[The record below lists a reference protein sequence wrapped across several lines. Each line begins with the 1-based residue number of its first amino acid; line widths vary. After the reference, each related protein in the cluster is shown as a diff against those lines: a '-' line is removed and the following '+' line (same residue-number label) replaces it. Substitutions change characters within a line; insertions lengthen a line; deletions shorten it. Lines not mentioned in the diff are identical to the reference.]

1 LIVDAGT
8 NLLSLPNISKDGRL
22 ILDEVPFTE
31 NSDASL
37 LLEPG
42 DLLFNWRNGS
52 TEHLGKT
59 VRFNLPGNWTHVSF
73 LLRVRATEDSA
84 CTSFLRYFL
93 NGMRETGF
101 FASAKAGVNNTFNL
115 FELRNLVIAAP
126 PTRAEQEQISMKIEY
141 DISKIDATSEILDQS
156 VTALL
161 DYRSN
166 LITAAVTGRL
176 ESLNGD

>member
-1 LIVDAGT
+1 
-8 NLLSLPNISKDGRL
+8 
-22 ILDEVPFTE
+22 
-31 NSDASL
+31 
-37 LLEPG
+37 
-42 DLLFNWRNGS
+42 
-52 TEHLGKT
+52 
-59 VRFNLPGNWTHVSF
+59 
-73 LLRVRATEDSA
+73 
-84 CTSFLRYFL
+84 
-93 NGMRETGF
+93 MRETGF